1 LKNHNL
7 YLWKDAS
14 VISIAGTDA
23 ETFLQGYIT
32 SDVIG
37 STPSTLLPMSITDIK
52 GRVLCSG
59 WTTKHENGIDLIVH
73 RSLKQSIEL
82 FLKPYIQFSKSK
94 LMETHKVVC
103 HSDKGLSLWNTIFLE
118 LQEANADLEYN
129 NQKDEELWTL
139 LTLNKFAFIQECVSG
154 KFLPQHLGLHLAN
167 AVDFDKGCYLG
178 QEIVARAEFRGSV
191 KKKLLQV
198 NLSSGEYATGNRL
211 MDGSILVQISASGLG
226 LAVGKTEQT

>member
-14 VISIAGTDA
+14 VISIVGTDA

-37 STPSTLLPMSITDIK
+37 SPPSTLLPMSITDIK

-59 WTTKHENGIDLIVH
+59 WTTNYENGLDLIVH
-73 RSLKQSIEL
+73 SSLKQTIEL

-94 LMETHKVVC
+94 FMDTQKVVC
-103 HSDKGLSLWNTIFLE
+103 HSDRGLSLWNSIFLE
-118 LQEANADLEYN
+118 LKETNVALEYN
-129 NQKDEELWTL
+129 DQKDEELSTL
-139 LTLNKFAFIQECVSG
+139 LTRHNFAFIQECVSG

-167 AVDFDKGCYLG
+167 AVNFDKGCYLG

-198 NLSSGEYATGNRL
+198 NLSSGEYKAGDRL
-211 MDGSILVQISASGLG
+211 MDGSTLVQISASGLG